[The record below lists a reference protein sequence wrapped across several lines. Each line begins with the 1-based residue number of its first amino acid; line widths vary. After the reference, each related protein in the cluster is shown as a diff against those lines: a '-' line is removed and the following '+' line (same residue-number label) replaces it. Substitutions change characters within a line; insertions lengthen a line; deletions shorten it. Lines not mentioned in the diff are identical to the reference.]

1 MNKFNSIV
9 STQMQNI
16 GYNTNNSLILLGSIA
31 IYLTLYWLKV
41 FVYFFLKLFVI
52 TTGKGKEI

>member
-1 MNKFNSIV
+1 
-9 STQMQNI
+9 MQNI

-41 FVYFFLKLFVI
+41 FAYFFLKLFVI
-52 TTGKGKEI
+52 TTGKGIEL